1 MSHAPQGTRPRVGLF
16 ATCLMNAMRPNIG
29 FASAKLLEDAG
40 CEVVV
45 PPTQTCC
52 GQPGLNSGDE
62 DGARA
67 LAKQVIAAFEGF
79 DYMVGPSGSCMATI
93 RHDYPD
99 LFADMADWRVRAEA
113 LAAKSYELLSF
124 LTDVMG
130 VTEVDAR
137 YEGVATYHD
146 SCSGLRS
153 LGVKGQPRQLLASV
167 RGLELRE
174 MADTEVCC
182 GFGGTFCVKY
192 PEISAKLADDKLANL
207 AATEATTLLGGD
219 LGCLLH
225 LAGRLQ
231 RRGLPVKV
239 YHTAEVLAGLA
250 DGPGLG
256 DAPQG
261 DR

>member
-1 MSHAPQGTRPRVGLF
+1 MSTETTGARPRVGLF

-29 FASAKLLEDAG
+29 FASARLLEDAG
-40 CEVVV
+40 CEVHV

-52 GQPGLNSGDE
+52 GQPGYNSGDY

-79 DYMVGPSGSCMATI
+79 DYIVGPSGSCMATI

-99 LFADMADWRVRAEA
+99 LFADMADWRARAEA
-113 LAAKSYELLSF
+113 MAAKSFELLSF

-137 YEGVATYHD
+137 YEGSVTYHD

-153 LGVKGQPRQLLASV
+153 LGVKGQPRQLLGSV
-167 RGLELRE
+167 QGLELRE
-174 MADTEVCC
+174 MADTDVCC

-192 PEISAKLADDKLANL
+192 PEISEKIADDKIAN
-207 AATEATTLLGGD
+207 ADATGATTLLGGD

-225 LAGRLQ
+225 LAGRMR

-250 DGPGLG
+250 DGPGIG
-256 DAPQG
+256 DAPIKG
-261 DR
+261 